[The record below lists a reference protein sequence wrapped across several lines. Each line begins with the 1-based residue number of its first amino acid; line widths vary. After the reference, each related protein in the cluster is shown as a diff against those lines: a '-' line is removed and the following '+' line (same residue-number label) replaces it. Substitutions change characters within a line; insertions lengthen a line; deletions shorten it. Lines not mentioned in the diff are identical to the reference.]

1 MSDIILTAYNG
12 AILGPV
18 ARLLGLI
25 MNAIYSFMTNVLG
38 IGNITVAII
47 IFTIVIYTLL
57 FPITYKQQK
66 FSKLTQ
72 KMQPELLK
80 VKKKYEGRK
89 DQASILAMQ
98 EETNAVYEKYGTSA
112 TGSCVSMLIN
122 MPIIFA
128 LYRVFQN
135 IPAYVGSVKDQF
147 SSLVDGIMATP
158 GYQDTMGKIVE
169 EARLGALGTDFSAK
183 DPSVVSNYIVDTLY
197 SLNTS
202 GWDLLREKFAGL
214 GDLITSTQENLN
226 GINKFFGLTIS
237 DSPMSII
244 HSGLQNGAY
253 LFVILA
259 LLIPVLSYLTQVIN
273 IKLMPQSVGA
283 DDTMGTQMKMIN
295 RIIPLFSLFF
305 CFSVPVG
312 LGVYWIVSAIV
323 RSLQQVGLNKHFE
336 KVDLDDIIK
345 ANQEKMKKKREKKGI
360 TSEQMNQAARINTRR
375 ISKPSMSEKEKK
387 RILEKA
393 EEARRNAKPGS
404 MAEKANLV
412 KKFNEK
418 NTK

>member
-1 MSDIILTAYNG
+1 M
-12 AILGPV
+12 
-18 ARLLGLI
+18 
-25 MNAIYSFMTNVLG
+25 
-38 IGNITVAII
+38 
-47 IFTIVIYTLL
+47 L
-57 FPITYKQQK
+57 FR
-66 FSKLTQ
+66 S
-72 KMQPELLK
+72 
-80 VKKKYEGRK
+80 
-89 DQASILAMQ
+89 
-98 EETNAVYEKYGTSA
+98 
-112 TGSCVSMLIN
+112 
-122 MPIIFA
+122 
-128 LYRVFQN
+128 
-135 IPAYVGSVKDQF
+135 
-147 SSLVDGIMATP
+147 
-158 GYQDTMGKIVE
+158 
-169 EARLGALGTDFSAK
+169 

-375 ISKPSMSEKEKK
+375 ISKPSMSEKEKE

>member
-122 MPIIFA
+122 MPIILA

-295 RIIPLFSLFF
+295 RILPLFSLFF

-375 ISKPSMSEKEKK
+375 ISKPSMSEKEKEQ
-387 RILEKA
+387 ILEKA

>member
-1 MSDIILTAYNG
+1 MSDIILTAYDG
-12 AILGPV
+12 AFLGPIAKILGF
-18 ARLLGLI
+18 I
-25 MNAIYSFMTNVLG
+25 MDIIYSFMSNVLG

-122 MPIIFA
+122 VPIILA

-375 ISKPSMSEKEKK
+375 ISKPSMSEKEKE